1 MWVFLAMFLIVN
13 KSWTISFSITIGRS
27 FDIPS
32 RFFLQRYLYCMHCTW
47 VRVTIINQID
57 GLRSVRFGLYGPLVP
72 QGLFTV
78 VLKLI
83 VDYI

>member
-1 MWVFLAMFLIVN
+1 
-13 KSWTISFSITIGRS
+13 
-27 FDIPS
+27 
-32 RFFLQRYLYCMHCTW
+32 MHCTW